1 MSVND
6 DILAAIIANLA
17 QPKRAR
23 TDAGEVEQHDLS
35 DQVAAA
41 KFALAMS
48 AVSAVS
54 GVSRSPFS
62 ALRFAATISPN
73 ASGAPDPAVSG
84 VYPPPGMSGLP
95 GYSPYGC
102 Q

>member
-1 MSVND
+1 MSAAD
-6 DILAAIIANLA
+6 DILAAIAANLA

-35 DQVAAA
+35 EQIAAA
-41 KFALAMS
+41 RFAIAMQ
-48 AVSAVS
+48 
-54 GVSRSPFS
+54 GVNRSPFR
-62 ALRFAATISPN
+62 ALRCAQLIAGNATNAADPTN
-73 ASGAPDPAVSG
+73 LAS

-95 GYSPYGC
+95 GTWP